1 MPELIAVD
9 DGPKATERAEVTRAR
24 RPGAEGRPKAALVL
38 GGGGFTAGV
47 YEIGALRALD
57 LLAVDRNVNQFDVYV
72 GTSAGA
78 VVAAMAANGLSPE
91 QMLGMV
97 DTGSAI
103 PFRGGR
109 LGMMLRPNY
118 REFLTRGA
126 RLPLHLAG
134 LLRTLGR
141 VPLSF
146 SPVELAVALAEA
158 LPSGLYTG
166 TGIEQYVRE
175 VLAEPG
181 RSNDFRHL
189 DAELY
194 LAATDLDTCERV
206 VFGSPGWDD
215 VPISQAVQA
224 STAMPMLYKPVAIRD
239 RTFIDGGIS
248 STTNLDLAVQAGASL
263 VIVVN
268 PLVPF
273 INDSSQEMRTPFG
286 TRVRRVS
293 DMGFPKVGYQTFKFL
308 AHQRLHDLT
317 RDWQQ
322 RHPGVDVV
330 LIEPEPDD
338 HLMFETNVMDYA
350 SRLDVAQH
358 GFKSVT
364 MKLAGEYERL
374 DEITRRHGMEIS
386 ETRVREMVESFAAQE
401 RRPGW
406 RRILGQRALAP
417 LRPAEASAGG

>member
-1 MPELIAVD
+1 MSELIAL
-9 DGPKATERAEVTRAR
+9 ENR
-24 RPGAEGRPKAALVL
+24 RPPAGRFGGAGSRPAARGRPAKVALVL

-91 QMLGMV
+91 QMIEMV
-97 DTGSAI
+97 DGGAM
-103 PFRGGR
+103 PFRGPR

-118 REFLTRGA
+118 RDFVTRGA

-166 TGIEQYVRE
+166 SGIEQYVRE
-175 VLAEPG
+175 VLTGPG
-181 RSNDFRHL
+181 RTNDFRGL
-189 DAELY
+189 EAELY

-206 VFGSPGWDD
+206 VLGSPGWDD
-215 VPISQAVQA
+215 VPISEAVWA
-224 STAMPMLYKPVAIRD
+224 STAMPMLYKPVSIRN
-239 RTFIDGGIS
+239 RTFIDGGIA
-248 STTNLDLAVQAGASL
+248 STTNLDLAVEAGATL

-273 INDSSQEMRTPFG
+273 INDSGQEMKTLFG

-293 DMGFPKVGYQTFKFL
+293 DMGFPKVGYQTFKFM
-308 AHQRLHDLT
+308 AHQRLHDIT
-317 RDWQQ
+317 REWRH
-322 RHPGVDVV
+322 RHPDVDVV

-338 HLMFETNVMDYA
+338 HLMFETNVMDYS
-350 SRLDVAQH
+350 SRLEVAQH
-358 GFKSVT
+358 GFRSVT
-364 MKLAGEYERL
+364 MKLAAEFEQL
-374 DEITRRHGMEIS
+374 DEIARRHGIEIS
-386 ETRVREMVESFAAQE
+386 ETRVRQMVKEFSAPG
-401 RRPGW
+401 RRPAW
-406 RRILGQRALAP
+406 RRILPQRAGGP
-417 LRPAEASAGG
+417 LGRAEATARG

>member
-1 MPELIAVD
+1 MGAASST
-9 DGPKATERAEVTRAR
+9 DGDGRAKT
-24 RPGAEGRPKAALVL
+24 ALVL

-57 LLAVDRNVNQFDVYV
+57 LLAVDRSVNEFDVYV

-78 VVAAMAANGLSPE
+78 VVAAMAANGITPEEMLAMVDDGSPIPFRASR
-91 QMLGMV
+91 LGMV
-97 DTGSAI
+97 
-103 PFRGGR
+103 
-109 LGMMLRPNY
+109 LRPNY
-118 REFLTRGA
+118 REFVTRGA

-166 TGIEQYVRE
+166 SGIEQYVRE
-175 VLAEPG
+175 VLSERG
-181 RSNDFRHL
+181 RSNDFR
-189 DAELY
+189 DVAPELY

-215 VPISQAVQA
+215 VPISEAVWA
-224 STAMPMLYKPVAIRD
+224 STAMPMLYKPVSIRD

-248 STTNLDLAVQAGASL
+248 STTNFDLAVEAGASL
-263 VIVVN
+263 IIVIN

-273 INDSSQEMRTPFG
+273 INDSAQEMRTLFG

-308 AHQRLHDLT
+308 AHQRLHEMT

-358 GFKSVT
+358 GFQSVT
-364 MKLAGEYERL
+364 RKLAGEYDRL
-374 DEITRRHGMEIS
+374 DEVARRHGMEIS
-386 ETRVREMVESFAAQE
+386 ETRVREMVESFAAHE

-406 RRILGQRALAP
+406 RRILGQRTGAVIP
-417 LRPAEASAGG
+417 PAEATAQG